1 MTVPAAV
8 RPRFDRVVRARGFA
22 RERSPRPRA
31 LRPAAQGLSNLTPD
45 LARTL
50 RVLNYLF
57 NELAYNP
64 PGPEEEGYL
73 FWASWVNHLGPA
85 VFSNQDAQG
94 PIRRGL
100 VVIGCQSLQLLEN
113 VVLGNPQLGTLIN
126 LLEAP
131 DRLEVCPQSAQTPGA
146 GG

>member
-1 MTVPAAV
+1 M
-8 RPRFDRVVRARGFA
+8 RDL
-22 RERSPRPRA
+22 SA
-31 LRPAAQGLSNLTPD
+31 LQPD
-45 LARTL
+45 LVTTFKVVNRL
-50 RVLNYLF
+50 LNT
-57 NELAYNP
+57 LAYNP
-64 PGPEEEGYL
+64 PGDKDEGFL

-113 VVLGNPQLGTLIN
+113 VVLGNPQLGTLVQ

-131 DRLEVCPQSAQTPGA
+131 ERLDVCPQSAQTPGA